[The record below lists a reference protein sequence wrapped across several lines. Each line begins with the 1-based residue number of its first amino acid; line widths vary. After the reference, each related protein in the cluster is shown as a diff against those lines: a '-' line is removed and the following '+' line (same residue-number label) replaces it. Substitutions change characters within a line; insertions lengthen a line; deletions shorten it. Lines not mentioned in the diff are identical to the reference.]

1 MIRERVEH
9 LTKNVNLKYG
19 LFYGFVVLDNQPMAI
34 VAFDGRPVAVE
45 LHTIRF
51 ISEAEAIA
59 KIPGATVTPVDDMTD
74 EQLEAAEERMQAAI
88 ERMQS
93 KVRKHFFGAE

>member
-9 LTKNVNLKYG
+9 LTKNGNLKYG

-34 VAFDGRPVAVE
+34 VAFDGRPVEVE

-59 KIPGATVTPVDDMTD
+59 KVPGATVVPLEKATD
-74 EQLEAAEERMQAAI
+74 EQLEEAEKRMKAAI
-88 ERMQS
+88 DRMKGHIQNYFM
-93 KVRKHFFGAE
+93 KDE